1 MSANSLLSSAA
12 EQIYGRVSGKQDAN
26 KWYKVLV
33 PELRE
38 ALERGTPISDPQV
51 KRLIEAISDLPSA
64 GAKQRNFTR
73 RYMQDKE
80 SMLKLPRD
88 PNSIM
93 FGYWW

>member
-12 EQIYGRVSGKQDAN
+12 
-26 KWYKVLV
+26 
-33 PELRE
+33 
-38 ALERGTPISDPQV
+38 
-51 KRLIEAISDLPSA
+51 
-64 GAKQRNFTR
+64 GAKQRNFAR

-80 SMLKLPRD
+80 STLKLPRD

>member
-1 MSANSLLSSAA
+1 MSSNSLLS
-12 EQIYGRVSGKQDAN
+12 
-26 KWYKVLV
+26 
-33 PELRE
+33 
-38 ALERGTPISDPQV
+38 
-51 KRLIEAISDLPSA
+51 SA
-64 GAKQRNFTR
+64 GAKQRNFVR